1 MDTLR
6 RIRPKEDI
14 VEYADRSIADKNDIP
29 FLLIAIKNRNG
40 NIVIVKN
47 HSDEIMTAALK
58 EIDAED
64 TGYVFFA
71 SELNIN
77 PLDNVMVPPHRLATS
92 DELDYLRELNKPLP
106 VLLMTDPIRRWY
118 DFPKGSVV
126 AIDRKDGNTYFRVV
140 Q

>member
-6 RIRPKEDI
+6 RIRPKESI

-47 HSDEIMTAALK
+47 HSDEIMAAALK

-64 TGYVFFA
+64 TGHVFFA
-71 SELNIN
+71 SELSIN

-92 DELDYLRELNKPLP
+92 DELDYLQELNKPLP

-118 DFPKGSVV
+118 DFSKNSVV
-126 AIDRKDGNTYFRVV
+126 AIDRNDGNTYFRVV